1 MLNFVPKNASLRSCY
16 SDISVLLFDKQR
28 RIVRIYPTSIKRKED
43 HKLALCKVQ
52 YLSQMRDEIAVRHV
66 DWNVFAF
73 ANVYWT
79 EICDGVIKKILT
91 STLSETKG
99 REKKRIIWD
108 VFMTPYFFSK
118 TFQIWTEISW
128 KSWKIITWRKI
139 CKQIDVCTK
148 IWNTRINSS
157 LLE

>member
-1 MLNFVPKNASLRSCY
+1 MLNFVPKNASLWSCY
-16 SDISVLLFDKQR
+16 SDISLLLFDKQR

-79 EICDGVIKKILT
+79 EICDGVIKKNLT

-99 REKKRIIWD
+99 RGKKKNYLGRFHD
-108 VFMTPYFFSK
+108 TLFFFKNLPNMDGNFM
-118 TFQIWTEISW
+118 
-128 KSWKIITWRKI
+128 KIVKNYYLT
-139 CKQIDVCTK
+139 
-148 IWNTRINSS
+148 
-157 LLE
+157 

>member
-28 RIVRIYPTSIKRKED
+28 RIVRIYPTAIKRKED

-52 YLSQMRDEIAVRHV
+52 YLSQMRDEIAVRHF

-99 REKKRIIWD
+99 REKKELFGTFSRHLIFFQKPSKYGRKFHENREKLLLD
-108 VFMTPYFFSK
+108 VKYVNK
-118 TFQIWTEISW
+118 
-128 KSWKIITWRKI
+128 
-139 CKQIDVCTK
+139 
-148 IWNTRINSS
+148 
-157 LLE
+157 